1 VAFDSIEANL
11 LLVFRPAS
19 GGWGSKPVLALL
31 GLAELSSLMSWAPIW
46 TLLEGPVLQRCG
58 LQSEFLHRLVRK
70 RTGWTPPSHVQMSR
84 HSRNRAMRRMVS

>member
-1 VAFDSIEANL
+1 MAFDSIEANL

-58 LQSEFLHRLVRK
+58 LQSEFLHRLVRNAD
-70 RTGWTPPSHVQMSR
+70 RLDTALSCTDVASFAQ
-84 HSRNRAMRRMVS
+84 